1 MAVGDDM
8 LAEVT
13 PRLVLHLNQGF
24 LKHRPA
30 EYVDTHGCKVA
41 SRHWGLLF
49 KFHDTVGLICYH
61 DTKTACFLNRYRH
74 TGNRHI
80 RFIRFMEIKHYFII
94 HLIDMVAG

>member
-49 KFHDTVGLICYH
+49 KFHDTVGLVRNQ
-61 DTKTACFLNRYRH
+61 DAETACFFNGYRH
-74 TGNRHI
+74 GSNGDI
-80 RFIRFMEIKHYFII
+80 CVIGFVIVQHYLII